1 MGLSQTT
8 QDSIDNIYKSHSL
21 WESITNNKEEKLR
34 QIRLIGQSV
43 EIAAVPHLIPLLLE
57 RNTDLRSTAVN
68 AVESLLRT
76 CQLEDLVR
84 LDEYIRDFSPYFPNS
99 RLEAWNKMKISD
111 FKKVMKDRVLVYLCS
126 FHPNGYIREKAVEE
140 LSQIKDG
147 QELPYLLIRL
157 NDWVETIRTQA
168 RMAVNVRINSEYAS
182 VFINNL
188 PLVLR
193 LRTRNRVSHH
203 HIVESVFGL
212 LNLEESFQAV
222 MDGLES
228 STFITKRM
236 CYQIALGYQNSQLQL
251 ILNKALKQSEPIIR
265 VMACRVICD
274 SKLLFPSY
282 FNCLINDRYAPIRRI
297 TLTTLAE
304 KNQIDAIPELKKSLV
319 DPHISVREVSRFYLN
334 SVTEIDFA
342 NHYLDYL
349 WGDNT
354 KSLATALIALGEVG
368 GPEHVEILAE
378 YAIHVDMKIKRAALR
393 GLSLLNCEQFLELFY
408 IALQS
413 DNNGLSFEGYRGLR
427 KKAHLIDSNR
437 LFNVIL
443 KSPEIH
449 VTKYVVRLFA
459 ALNKWDQLRCLLNA
473 LQMMN
478 EDNIRVEIK
487 AQLRK
492 WISSFNRSVQAKPSS
507 FNVEEVN
514 KLLDRFQQDLGEKVV
529 KNIKFMLR

>member
-1 MGLSQTT
+1 MKGLSRTT
-8 QDSIDNIYKSHSL
+8 KDLMDNIYKTPSL
-21 WESITNNKEEKLR
+21 WGTFANKNEEKLR
-34 QIRLIGQSV
+34 LIRLVGQSA
-43 EIAAVPHLIPLLLE
+43 EIAAVPYLIPLLLDC
-57 RNTDLRSTAVN
+57 NADLRSTAVN
-68 AVESLLRT
+68 AMESLLRN
-76 CQLEDLVR
+76 CRLEDLVW
-84 LDEYIRDFSPYFPNS
+84 LDEHIRGFSPYLPSS
-99 RLEAWNKMKISD
+99 RLEAWYKIKISD
-111 FKKVMKDRVLVYLCS
+111 FKKVDRVLVYLCS
-126 FHPNGYIREKAVEE
+126 LHPNGYIREKAVEE
-140 LSQIKDG
+140 LSQIRDG

-157 NDWVETIRTQA
+157 NDWVETVRTQA
-168 RMAVNVRINSEYAS
+168 RMAVNERIISEYAS
-182 VFINNL
+182 EFINNL
-188 PLVLR
+188 PLVIR

-212 LNLEESFQAV
+212 LNLEESFPAV
-222 MDGLES
+222 MNGLES

-236 CYQIALGYQNSQLQL
+236 CYQIALGYQNSQQL
-251 ILNKALKQSEPIIR
+251 LVLNKALKQSEPIIR
-265 VMACRVICD
+265 LMACRVICD

-282 FNCLINDRYAPIRRI
+282 FNRLINDRYAPIRRI

-304 KNQIDAIPELKKSLV
+304 KNHIDAIPELQNSLV

-334 SVTEIDFA
+334 SATEIDFA

-349 WGDNT
+349 WGENT

-378 YAIHVDMKIKRAALR
+378 YASHVDIKIKRAGLR

-413 DNNGLSFEGYRGLR
+413 DNNGLTVEGYRGLR

-437 LFNVIL
+437 LLNILL

-449 VTKYVVRLFA
+449 VAKYVVRLFA
-459 ALNKWDQLRCLLNA
+459 IINKWDQLRCLLSA

-478 EDNIRVEIK
+478 EDNIRVEII

-492 WISSFNRSVQAKPSS
+492 WISSFNRSVQAKPKT
-507 FNVEEVN
+507 FKIEEVD
-514 KLLDRFQQDLGEKVV
+514 KMLDRLQQDLGEKEV
-529 KNIKFMLR
+529 KKLKFLIR